1 MAAPRIICRLRG
13 LFFAQSFEALA
24 ENDCAEICWS
34 EAEANFWQIT
44 RLCSLCQVWFSLNIP
59 SKTMLLIINMAMHG
73 FNPNNTNNANNSNY
87 SNYSAIQIMYVGTRI
102 ICMELALLWANN
114 ASSNLQILTARDV
127 LMKNEHT

>member
-1 MAAPRIICRLRG
+1 
-13 LFFAQSFEALA
+13 
-24 ENDCAEICWS
+24 
-34 EAEANFWQIT
+34 
-44 RLCSLCQVWFSLNIP
+44 
-59 SKTMLLIINMAMHG
+59 MAMHG

-127 LMKNEHT
+127 LSKTMLLININQHDHAWVQSK